1 MKFSIHG
8 VDNTLKHIMSLQG
21 RMAERA
27 KELLRRLGEIGVDLA
42 SVRFKTA
49 QYDGT
54 NDVTVDMTWTDD
66 KTLTIHADGKAVA
79 FIEFGT
85 GVHYK
90 ETHPK
95 AAEFGAIRGSYG
107 HGLGKL
113 DSWRYRGDPGTN
125 GAVYD
130 DPALPHWGMV
140 ETHGNP
146 PARAMYDT
154 GNDLRNRIVQTAREV
169 FG

>member
-1 MKFSIHG
+1 MKITVRGLDS
-8 VDNTLKHIMSLQG
+8 VLRRVSE
-21 RMAERA
+21 ARA
-27 KELLRRLGEIGVDLA
+27 GIDDKVKELLRRLGEMGVDMA
-42 SVRFKTA
+42 SVRFQTA

-54 NDVTVDMTWTDD
+54 NDVTVGTEWKDD
-66 KTLTIHADGKAVA
+66 ETLLIHADGHAVA

-85 GVHYK
+85 GVHYR
-90 ETHPK
+90 ESHPK

-107 HGLGKL
+107 YGLGKL
-113 DSWRYRGDPGTN
+113 DSWRYRGDPGSK

-130 DPALPHWGMV
+130 DPSLPHWGMV

-154 GNDLRNRIVQTAREV
+154 AKDLRERVAQTAREV